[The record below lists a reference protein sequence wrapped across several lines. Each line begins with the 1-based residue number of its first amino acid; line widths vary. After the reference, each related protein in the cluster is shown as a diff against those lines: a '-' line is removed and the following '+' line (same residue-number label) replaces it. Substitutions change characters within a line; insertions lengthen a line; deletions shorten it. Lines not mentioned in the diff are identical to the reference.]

1 MRKCPFFSKVER
13 DQKQKKSA
21 SWPVV
26 LIMKKGKRRRKS
38 ETDEGE
44 IGRKSGKNKRPQT
57 ESAPNTDEAQK
68 IKSQKPSN
76 DTF

>member
-26 LIMKKGKRRRKS
+26 LMKKGKRRRKS

-68 IKSQKPSN
+68 IKSQKPRN